1 MVGGIQSLPAQGN
14 RLREQRL
21 QEQVYVLCKIIHFMQ
36 KMILPRNNI
45 KIGLA
50 TPRFA
55 GSLDLSSYS
64 SFFSSLYKSTGPK
77 CQYLVLSVDSFLY
90 SCE

>member
-1 MVGGIQSLPAQGN
+1 
-14 RLREQRL
+14 
-21 QEQVYVLCKIIHFMQ
+21 MQ

-55 GSLDLSSYS
+55 GSLDPSYYIS
-64 SFFSSLYKSTGPK
+64 RTRLLFQRSGQIKIYAPHHKAW
-77 CQYLVLSVDSFLY
+77 QVLFGKNVNPYRESPFVLGRKTADTESN
-90 SCE
+90 

>member
-1 MVGGIQSLPAQGN
+1 
-14 RLREQRL
+14 
-21 QEQVYVLCKIIHFMQ
+21 MQ
-36 KMILPRNNI
+36 KKILPRNNI
-45 KIGLA
+45 KTGLA
-50 TPRFA
+50 TPRFM

-77 CQYLVLSVDSFLY
+77 CQYLVLSVDSFSY

>member
-21 QEQVYVLCKIIHFMQ
+21 QEQVYVLCKITHFMQ
-36 KMILPRNNI
+36 KKILPRNNI
-45 KIGLA
+45 KTGLA
-50 TPRFA
+50 TPRFM

-64 SFFSSLYKSTGPK
+64 SFFSSFWHPCGMDP
-77 CQYLVLSVDSFLY
+77 LSNLL
-90 SCE
+90 